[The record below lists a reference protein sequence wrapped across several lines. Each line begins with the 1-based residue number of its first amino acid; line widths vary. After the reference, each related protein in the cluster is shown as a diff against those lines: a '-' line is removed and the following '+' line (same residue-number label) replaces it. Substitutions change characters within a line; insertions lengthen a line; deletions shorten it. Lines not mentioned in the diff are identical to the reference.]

1 MRPKALLRRLG
12 WHRSPLRRGT
22 DRVEAWLNAI
32 LMITMVLAGSTLATG
47 TGRGAYRA
55 EQRAAAWD
63 RAHRFEVTAVL
74 VSAPAASRGMAPGIA
89 QARWKAPDGAART
102 GPIAAA
108 PGTAAGAQVPI
119 WVDSRGAVSAAP
131 PRRSPGARAARA
143 AVVTVL
149 PVAAALVLIRQLGR
163 RLLDR
168 RRLRCWQAEWLE
180 VGPRWSNYR

>member
-22 DRVEAWLNAI
+22 DRVEAWLNAV
-32 LMITMVLAGSTLATG
+32 LMITLVVAGSTLATG
-47 TGRGAYRA
+47 NGRGAYRA
-55 EQRAAAWD
+55 EQRAGAWD

-74 VSAPAASRGMAPGIA
+74 VSAVLLEKPAAQGTAK
-89 QARWKAPDGAART
+89 ARWKAPDGSART
-102 GPIAAA
+102 GPIVAA
-108 PGTAAGAQVPI
+108 PGTVAGARVPI
-119 WVDSRGAVSAAP
+119 WVDDSGAVSAAP

-149 PVAAALVLIRQLGR
+149 VVAAALAVIRQLGR

-168 RRLRCWQAEWLE
+168 RRLRSWQAEWLE